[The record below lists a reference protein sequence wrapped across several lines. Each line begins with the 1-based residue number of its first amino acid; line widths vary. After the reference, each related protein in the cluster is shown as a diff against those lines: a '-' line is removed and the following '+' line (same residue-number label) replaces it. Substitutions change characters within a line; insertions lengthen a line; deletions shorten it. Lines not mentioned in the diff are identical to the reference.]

1 MTTLYNSTNGVDE
14 AGKYSEPPLTGYA
27 NVFEPPNPY
36 GFFRYYTGQREEFI
50 LEPVPSIVPSE
61 GIYSDPPS
69 LKHDEEDRLS
79 SYDNFRRGSTC
90 KVILCLFFVLSF
102 IAVVIAGIVLSVL
115 CKCFTY
121 YL

>member
-1 MTTLYNSTNGVDE
+1 MTTLYNSTNSLDE
-14 AGKYSEPPLTGYA
+14 TGKYSEPPLTGYA

-50 LEPVPSIVPSE
+50 LEPLPSIVQSD
-61 GIYSDPPS
+61 GMYSAPPS
-69 LKHDEEDRLS
+69 LKHGEEDIFS

-102 IAVVIAGIVLSVL
+102 IAVVIAGVVLSVL
-115 CKCFTY
+115 RKCSTHS
-121 YL
+121 